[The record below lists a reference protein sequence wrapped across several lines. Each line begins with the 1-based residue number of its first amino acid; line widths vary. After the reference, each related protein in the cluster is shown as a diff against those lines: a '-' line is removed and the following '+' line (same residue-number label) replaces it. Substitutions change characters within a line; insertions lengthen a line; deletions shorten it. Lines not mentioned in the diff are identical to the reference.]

1 MRIRN
6 VEKHFYVNYLKKAE
20 EFLGQSNEAINN
32 KKWNVAVSLAIH
44 SGICAADALTVFHSS
59 IRSVAESH
67 EEVAKL
73 ISTINLKDVKIKT
86 RQLLNLLN
94 VKNSAEYSEDLMNE
108 KDALS
113 AKQNAE
119 RFLSWVKDNLKQ
131 A

>member
-1 MRIRN
+1 MRVRN

-32 KKWNVAVSLAIH
+32 KKWNVAVSLSIH

-59 IRSVAESH
+59 IRSVADSH

-73 ISTINLKDVKIKT
+73 ISNINLKDVKIKT

-94 VKNSAEYSEDLMNE
+94 VKNSAEYSEDLMNK

-119 RFLSWVKDNLKQ
+119 RFLSWVRDNLE
-131 A
+131 